1 MFKHFYQR
9 YFKRKLFNKLIVIYS
24 LIAVVSLVTLS
35 VFAYQFYARKDI
47 NTAVMEQQRTV
58 DTINR
63 YFDQKNEMAQA
74 MIQQLYQDNTLI
86 EDTIY
91 LLEHGYES
99 YLKFRLDTYSKS
111 NSFYARDFRDFYS
124 NQFLKDSDVRNIILY
139 SQKQHFAYMFSGKG
153 DPKLYEWK
161 GPGRESPEFII
172 ERYMG
177 IGKAT
182 LEQPSTLT
190 DAVKNVHDIDEHAAL
205 GSEMGTIR
213 DSKISG
219 TEEVAVTSER
229 TFVTINN
236 RVNNKETLMTAGE
249 ISIDFNTSGI
259 ERNIDYEQR
268 EAQYAVMNGDG
279 QLIYHSKTWD
289 MKRFEQNAG
298 KIFAVDRSNPEP
310 TKLEGYGTTY
320 VNMSQMNKLGLTVIA
335 LLPQESITSHLSGLR
350 NTIMFVTAL
359 IIIAVVSLTYFSVIH
374 LSRRTQSIVMAMKKV
389 QDGNLET
396 RIPVNQE
403 DELGLIAQSFNRM
416 CEDLKQYIN
425 RFYKSELKQ
434 KHAELIA
441 LQAQIKPHFLYNTLE
456 VIRMRAVSKG
466 AHDVGDMI
474 YNLASIFRH
483 MVKDKTMILLYEE
496 IENSKRYLELTR
508 LRYRDKLQYTI
519 RMEEHIGGYNI
530 MKLSVQPIIE
540 NYLVHGLGL
549 ERTDNHVLIEAVKAD
564 NCLVISVSDNG
575 KGIAPERLQQI
586 QNDLNHPELTDHG
599 SLGLKNV
606 HDRLKIL
613 YGEQAGLTIDSVVNS
628 GTVVTLRVP
637 LQ

>member
-1 MFKHFYQR
+1 MFRHFYQR

-63 YFDQKNEMAQA
+63 YFDQKSEIMQA
-74 MIQQLYQDNTLI
+74 MMQQLYQDNTLI

-91 LLEHGYES
+91 LLEHSYEN
-99 YLKFRLDTYSKS
+99 YLKFRLDAYSKS
-111 NSFYARDFRDFYS
+111 NSFYTRDFRDFYA
-124 NQFLKDSDVRNIILY
+124 NQFLKDSDIRNIILY

-161 GPGRESPEFII
+161 GPGQETPEFIVD
-172 ERYMG
+172 RYVG
-177 IGKAT
+177 IGKSPIK
-182 LEQPSTLT
+182 QPNTLT
-190 DAVKNVHDIDEHAAL
+190 DTPSNVFDLRGYATVEESI
-205 GSEMGTIR
+205 SNN
-213 DSKISG
+213 KISDTG
-219 TEEVAVTSER
+219 GVAVTSER

-236 RVNNKETLMTAGE
+236 RINNKETLMTAGE

-279 QLIYHSKTWD
+279 QMIYYSKTWD

-298 KIFAVDRSNPEP
+298 KVFAKDRNNSEP
-310 TKLEGYGTTY
+310 IKLDGYGTTY

-519 RMEEHIGGYNI
+519 RMDEHLGGYNI

-549 ERTDNHVLIEAVKAD
+549 ERTDNHILIEAVKAD

-575 KGIAPERLQQI
+575 KGIPPERLQQI